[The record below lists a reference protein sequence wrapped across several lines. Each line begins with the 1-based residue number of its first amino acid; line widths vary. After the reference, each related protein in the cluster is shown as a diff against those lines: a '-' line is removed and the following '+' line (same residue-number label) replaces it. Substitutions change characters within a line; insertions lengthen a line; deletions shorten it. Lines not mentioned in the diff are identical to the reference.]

1 MDPLFLLHDAGMCL
15 GIGAFFLIPESLVVK
30 KKKKNKKKKDISLAH
45 MLKEKGETLV
55 FCGLGTQVERG
66 DLGAGRWFTS

>member
-15 GIGAFFLIPESLVVK
+15 GIGAFFLIPESLIK
-30 KKKKNKKKKDISLAH
+30 KKRKKKDLSLAY
-45 MLKEKGETLV
+45 MLQKKRETLV

-66 DLGAGRWFTS
+66 DFVAGRWFTS

>member
-15 GIGAFFLIPESLVVK
+15 GIGAFFLIPESLVV